1 MAAGVTDRLSEMAD
15 LVAIVEVADAKP
27 EPGNLQEAGDPVAKD
42 FYDRIVAI
50 ITEQGC
56 WQVPGGKGSHEKWF
70 SPINGRTVTVP
81 RSKSRHT
88 ANEVLKQ
95 LGIGKKF

>member
-1 MAAGVTDRLSEMAD
+1 MPTYYDE
-15 LVAIVEVADAKP
+15 LVKIMVEH
-27 EPGNLQEAGDPVAKD
+27 
-42 FYDRIVAI
+42 
-50 ITEQGC
+50 GC
-56 WQVPGGKGSHEKWF
+56 VRVPGGKGSHEKWR

>member
-1 MAAGVTDRLSEMAD
+1 MPTYYDQ
-15 LVAIVEVADAKP
+15 LVEIMLA
-27 EPGNLQEAGDPVAKD
+27 N
-42 FYDRIVAI
+42 
-50 ITEQGC
+50 GC
-56 WQVPGGKGSHEKWF
+56 WRVDGGKGSHQKWR

-95 LGIGKKF
+95 LGIGKKL

>member
-1 MAAGVTDRLSEMAD
+1 M
-15 LVAIVEVADAKP
+15 P
-27 EPGNLQEAGDPVAKD
+27 KD
-42 FYDRIVAI
+42 FYDQLVRIMSDH
-50 ITEQGC
+50 GC
-56 WQVPGGKGSHEKWF
+56 WRVEGGKGSHEKWR
-70 SPINGRTVTVP
+70 SPINDRTVTVP

>member
-1 MAAGVTDRLSEMAD
+1 MPTFYAD
-15 LVAIVEVADAKP
+15 LV
-27 EPGNLQEAGDPVAKD
+27 
-42 FYDRIVAI
+42 RIMRDH
-50 ITEQGC
+50 GC
-56 WQVPGGKGSHEKWF
+56 WRVDGGKGSHERWR
-70 SPINGRTVTVP
+70 SPINGITVTVP